1 MNIEM
6 IDLSVRGL
14 VGILAGG
21 FASFMLGGLW
31 YMLLFNKRWLAATGR
46 TAEDFEGESSASGMI
61 LTLLGCFVSTAVL
74 ALVYQWAGG
83 SSVLDGIIIG
93 LILGVGIA
101 AVEGMK
107 KAIYNFD
114 TRVKPWAL
122 YSVDVSYSVLGM
134 VLAGAV
140 YALIV

>member
-1 MNIEM
+1 MTIE
-6 IDLSVRGL
+6 IVDLGMRNV
-14 VGILAGG
+14 VGIAVGGLAN
-21 FASFMLGGLW
+21 FMLGGLW

-61 LTLLGCFVSTAVL
+61 LTLIGCFVSTAVL

-83 SSVLDGIIIG
+83 SSLLDGMVVG
-93 LILGVGIA
+93 LLLGVGVA

-107 KAIYNFD
+107 KAVYNFD

-122 YSVDVSYSVLGM
+122 YSVDVGYSVLGM

>member
-1 MNIEM
+1 MAIEIVDM
-6 IDLSVRGL
+6 GVRSV
-14 VGILAGG
+14 VGIVVGGLAN
-21 FASFMLGGLW
+21 FMLGGLW
-31 YMLLFNKRWLAATGR
+31 YMALFNKRWLAATGR

-61 LTLLGCFVSTAVL
+61 LTLIGCVVSTAVL